1 MALGM
6 RKVFP
11 LAAPIVSQRG
21 WSMNRCI
28 PPFMGFLVIVGCGKP
43 PTLPVPDAEP
53 GVSVSEVVSRTVQ
66 ETIDF
71 TGRIDSPNPV
81 DIRPRATGYITST
94 TFKEGDLVK
103 KDDVLFEI
111 DKRPYKAKLDDAV
124 GQVKLYQAKLK
135 LAIADNLRAKEV
147 AKTPGAISKQD
158 LDKYVAAEEEA
169 KAAVEAVSASLEV
182 HRLNLEFCQVISPIS
197 GRISRYYVTL
207 GNLVNADQTLLTTI
221 VSEDPVYAY
230 FDVDEASLIR
240 LKRMIQEK
248 KIPTRENRPD
258 IFVNVSIQD
267 ELDYPHKALVNFLN
281 NKVDPLTGTLTVRAA
296 IENPPISSTTRLFVP
311 GMFCRVRVPIGL
323 PHPGILVSEKAIGT
337 DQSVKFVYVVG
348 PESRAEYRKVS
359 LGATDRDGL
368 RIVEDGIKPGEKVIV
383 SGIQLVAPGQK
394 VVPESIPMPIPM
406 GAKPARTFPV
416 AGGKS

>member
-1 MALGM
+1 MM
-6 RKVFP
+6 RRLLPPVVGI
-11 LAAPIVSQRG
+11 IV
-21 WSMNRCI
+21 
-28 PPFMGFLVIVGCGKP
+28 VIGCGKP
-43 PTLPVPDAEP
+43 PALPVADTEP
-53 GVSVSEVVSRTVQ
+53 GVSVSEVVSRMVQ

-81 DIRPRATGYITST
+81 DIRARATGYITST
-94 TFKEGDLVK
+94 PFKEGDIVQ
-103 KDDVLFEI
+103 KDSMLFEI
-111 DKRPYKAKLDDAV
+111 DKRPYKAKLDDAT

-169 KAAVEAVSASLEV
+169 KAAVEASQASLEV
-182 HRLNLEFCQVISPIS
+182 HRLNLEFCQVTSPIS
-197 GRISRYYVTL
+197 GRISRYFVTL

-221 VSEDPVYAY
+221 VSEDPLYVY

-240 LKRMIQEK
+240 IKRMVQEK
-248 KIPTRENRPD
+248 KIPIRESRPD

-267 ELDYPHKALVNFLN
+267 ESDYPHKALVNFLN
-281 NKVDPLTGTLTVRAA
+281 NKVDPLTGTLTVRGALA
-296 IENPPISSTTRLFVP
+296 NPSISPNTRLFVP
-311 GMFCRVRVPIGL
+311 GMFCRVRVPVGVAHQGL
-323 PHPGILVSEKAIGT
+323 LVSEKAIGT

-348 PESRAEYRKVS
+348 QDNKAEYRKVT

-368 RIVEDGIKPGEKVIV
+368 RVIEDGLKPGEKVIV

-394 VVPESIPMPIPM
+394 VVPETISMPIPM
-406 GAKPARTFPV
+406 GAKTVPGPSAPGG
-416 AGGKS
+416 AGKS